1 MIFERAA
8 RREFAH
14 AAAGIF
20 VALFAIIISTQLIRL
35 LNEAASGK
43 LAAEAVVTLL
53 GFAALNYL
61 PVLLSLTLF
70 MAILLPLSRAYRDS
84 EMVVWFSSGL
94 PLTAWLIP
102 VSRFALPAVL
112 VIAILS
118 LFLSPW
124 ALSRS
129 EAYRDQLDARSDT
142 AQITPG
148 MFREDSSGERIFF
161 VEKLSEDAGK
171 VQNIFVSTV
180 QGGRLGVVMADTG
193 SQEILAN
200 GDRFLVL
207 NYGRRYELTPG
218 SPEFRV
224 MEFERYS
231 VRLQE
236 AKVREIG
243 QTPKTMSMLE
253 LDTANPREAG
263 EILWRLGLPISALL
277 LAFLAV
283 PLSFVNPRA
292 GRSMNMIFAILVFAI
307 YNNLLSVAQAW
318 VARDLT
324 PFPPALVAPHLA
336 MFFLLA
342 LLFYRRLSIFAFLP
356 ALAAFIKA
364 RLARK
369 ASAT

>member
-20 VALFAIIISTQLIRL
+20 VALFAIVISTQLIRF

-84 EMVVWFSSGL
+84 EMVVWLASGL
-94 PLTAWLIP
+94 PLTAWMHP
-102 VSRFALPAVL
+102 VSRFALPVVL
-112 VIAILS
+112 IVATLS
-118 LFLSPW
+118 LFLAPW
-124 ALSRS
+124 TLSYS
-129 EAYRDQLDARSDT
+129 ETYRNQLDAKSDT
-142 AQITPG
+142 AQIAPG
-148 MFREDSSGERIFF
+148 AFREASSGERIVF
-161 VEKLSEDAGK
+161 VEKFSEDTGII
-171 VQNIFVSTV
+171 QNVFVTTV
-180 QGGRLGVVMADTG
+180 QEGRLSVIMADTG
-193 SQEILAN
+193 AQKILAN

-207 NYGRRYELTPG
+207 SHGQRYEVSPG

-224 MEFERYS
+224 MEFDRYS
-231 VRLQE
+231 LRLRE
-236 AKVREIG
+236 ARAREIG
-243 QTPKTMSMLE
+243 QTPKTMSMLK
-253 LDTANPREAG
+253 LDAANPREAG

-292 GRSMNMIFAILVFAI
+292 GRSMNMMFAILVFVT
-307 YNNLLSVAQAW
+307 YNNLLSISQAW
-318 VARDLT
+318 VARGLL
-324 PFPPALVAPHLA
+324 PFSTALVAPHLV
-336 MFFLLA
+336 MLFLLA
-342 LLFYRRLSIFAFLP
+342 LLFYRRLSVFAALPSPSAFL
-356 ALAAFIKA
+356 A
-364 RLARK
+364 RLVGGSRAP
-369 ASAT
+369 

>member
-1 MIFERAA
+1 MIFDRAA

-14 AAAGIF
+14 VAAGIF
-20 VALFAIIISTQLIRL
+20 VALFAIIVSTQLIRL

-43 LAAEAVVTLL
+43 LAAEAVATLL

-94 PLTAWLIP
+94 PLTAWMLP

-112 VIAILS
+112 VVAILS

-129 EAYRDQLDARSDT
+129 EAYRNQLDAKSDT
-142 AQITPG
+142 AQIAPG
-148 MFREDSSGERIFF
+148 TFREASSGERVFF
-161 VEKLSEDAGK
+161 VEKLSEDAAT
-171 VQNIFVSTV
+171 VQNVFVTTV
-180 QGGRLGVVMADTG
+180 QEGRLGVIMADTG
-193 SQEILAN
+193 TQKTLEN

-207 NYGRRYELTPG
+207 NRGQRYEVVPG
-218 SPEFRV
+218 TPEFRV
-224 MEFERYS
+224 MEFDRYS
-231 VRLQE
+231 VRVQE
-236 AKVREIG
+236 ARVREIG
-243 QTPKTMSMLE
+243 RTPRTMSILE
-253 LDTANPREAG
+253 LDAANPRDAG

-292 GRSMNMIFAILVFAI
+292 GRSLNMIFAILVFAI

-318 VARDLT
+318 VARGLA
-324 PFPPALVAPHLA
+324 PFPAALAAPHLL
-336 MFFLLA
+336 MLFLLA
-342 LLFYRRLSIFAFLP
+342 ALFYRRLSIFAFLP
-356 ALAAFIKA
+356 ALAALRRRLAGKA
-364 RLARK
+364 RA
-369 ASAT
+369 A